1 MISVQPLLKQH
12 LDSLLELEM
21 LCFSTPWSRAQFLS
35 ELQNPNAVYL
45 AATDGRTV
53 VGYGGLWR
61 VLDEGQITNI
71 AVHPAWRRQGIAAR
85 LLSELVESCGGRLS
99 LLTREVRESNTPAR
113 RLYEKCGFLQAGR
126 RPGYYKKPAE
136 AAILMTKYL

>member
-61 VLDEGQITNI
+61 VLDEGQITE
-71 AVHPAWRRQGIAAR
+71 HRRTSRMAA
-85 LLSELVESCGGRLS
+85 
-99 LLTREVRESNTPAR
+99 
-113 RLYEKCGFLQAGR
+113 AGHR
-126 RPGYYKKPAE
+126 RPSAV
-136 AAILMTKYL
+136 